1 MNVWFTKK
9 WKDVIERYVIDDNMD
24 GESSLTIE
32 LRPLSVSIQT
42 SETTVKETMHTAMM
56 SRQTNMVDVVSMIR
70 SSFKI
75 PAANKR
81 AVRLMLKSKDP
92 EKPVHH
98 VEILA
103 SNTLTNSGYGPDD
116 VSLNIKLKLAFCSH

>member
-1 MNVWFTKK
+1 
-9 WKDVIERYVIDDNMD
+9 MD
-24 GESSLTIE
+24 GEGSFTIE
-32 LRPLSVSIQT
+32 LHPLSVSIQT
-42 SETTVKETMHTAMM
+42 SETTVKDTVHTAIM
-56 SRQTNMVDVVSMIR
+56 SRQTNMVDVVSLVR

-98 VEILA
+98 VEILE

-116 VSLNIKLKLAFCSH
+116 VSLNIKLKLALCSH

>member
-1 MNVWFTKK
+1 
-9 WKDVIERYVIDDNMD
+9 MD